1 MNLVFI
7 MILLLARIINPVTAR
22 NAEHYPLIS
31 GTLCEDVSGHRFA
44 HIVVKS
50 WKNGIEGQ
58 NSDIAVGYITKDSEF
73 SEWSENVVVYHGEF
87 TEDSYEFSLTV
98 TVPIAYDIMFN
109 AQAIDSWG
117 DGDTS
122 QRLIHSGLQWIGK
135 CKVESTPTATSTV
148 TPTPTSTI
156 TPVAVKTIATK
167 IPDIVL
173 TQEYTETMTATPI
186 VTKITPTIQST
197 PTISATATDEGSVG
211 PPPVTII
218 PTIPTIV
225 ATSTTTGTTDIDDSD
240 EPARYGIYLP
250 SIFR

>member
-7 MILLLARIINPVTAR
+7 VILLLARIVNPTTSR

-44 HIVVKS
+44 HVVVKS

-58 NSDIAVGYITKDSEF
+58 NSDITVGYVAKNSEF
-73 SEWSENVVVYHGEF
+73 SEWTENTIVYHGEF
-87 TEDSYEFSLTV
+87 TEGAYEFSFTA

-122 QRLIHSGLQWIGK
+122 QRLIYSGLQWTGN
-135 CKVESTPTATSTV
+135 CAVESTPTATSTM
-148 TPTPTSTI
+148 TPTPTTTI
-156 TPVAVKTIATK
+156 TPIPVQTTVTKT
-167 IPDIVL
+167 PDIVL
-173 TQEYTETMTATPI
+173 TKEYTETATATPI
-186 VTKITPTIQST
+186 ITKVTPTIQST

-211 PPPVTII
+211 PPPVTIV
-218 PTIPTIV
+218 PTIV
-225 ATSTTTGTTDIDDSD
+225 ATSTTTGTTGIDDSD

>member
-7 MILLLARIINPVTAR
+7 VILLLARIINPVTAR
-22 NAEHYPLIS
+22 NTEHYPLIS
-31 GTLCEDVSGHRFA
+31 GTLCEDVNGHRFA
-44 HIVVKS
+44 RVVVKS

-58 NSDIAVGYITKDSEF
+58 NSDIAVGYVTRDSEF
-73 SEWSENVVVYHGEF
+73 SEWAENTIVHHGEF
-87 TEDSYEFSLTV
+87 TEDAYEFSLTV

-122 QRLIHSGLQWIGK
+122 QRLIHSGLQWIGN
-135 CKVESTPTATSTV
+135 CIIESTPTATLTA
-148 TPTPTSTI
+148 TPTETI
-156 TPVAVKTIATK
+156 TPIPIKTILTK
-167 IPDIVL
+167 VPDIIL

-218 PTIPTIV
+218 PTVPTIV
-225 ATSTTTGTTDIDDSD
+225 ATSTTTGTTGIDDSD
-240 EPARYGIYLP
+240 EPVKYGIYLP

>member
-31 GTLCEDVSGHRFA
+31 GTLCEDMSGHRFA
-44 HIVVKS
+44 HVVVKS
-50 WKNGIEGQ
+50 WKAGIDGQ

-73 SEWSENVVVYHGEF
+73 SEWTENVVVYHGEF
-87 TEDSYEFSLTV
+87 TKDSYEFSLTV
-98 TVPIAYDIMFN
+98 SVPIVYDIAFN

-122 QRLIHSGLQWIGK
+122 QRLISSGLQWTGK
-135 CKVESTPTATSTV
+135 CEVESTPTATSTV
-148 TPTPTSTI
+148 TPTPTTTI
-156 TPVAVKTIATK
+156 TPIPVQTTVTKT
-167 IPDIVL
+167 PDIVL
-173 TQEYTETMTATPI
+173 TQQYTETVISTPI
-186 VTKITPTIQST
+186 ITSTPTLKVT
-197 PTISATATDEGSVG
+197 PTISATATKEDSVG
-211 PPPVTII
+211 PPPVTVV
-218 PTIPTIV
+218 PAIV
-225 ATSTTTGTTDIDDSD
+225 ATSTTTGTTGIDDSD

>member
-7 MILLLARIINPVTAR
+7 VILLLARIVNPITSR

-44 HIVVKS
+44 HVVVKS

-58 NSDIAVGYITKDSEF
+58 NSDITVGYVAKNSEF
-73 SEWSENVVVYHGEF
+73 SEWTENTIVYHGEF
-87 TEDSYEFSLTV
+87 TEGAYEFSFTA

-122 QRLIHSGLQWIGK
+122 QRLIYSGLQWTGN
-135 CKVESTPTATSTV
+135 CAVESTPTATSTM
-148 TPTPTSTI
+148 TPTPTTTI
-156 TPVAVKTIATK
+156 TPIPVQTTVTKT
-167 IPDIVL
+167 PDIVL
-173 TQEYTETMTATPI
+173 TKEYTETATATPI
-186 VTKITPTIQST
+186 ITKVTPTIQST

-218 PTIPTIV
+218 PTVPTIV
-225 ATSTTTGTTDIDDSD
+225 ATSTTTGTTNLD
-240 EPARYGIYLP
+240 ENGEPIRLSVYLP
-250 SIFR
+250 VISR

>member
-31 GTLCEDVSGHRFA
+31 GTLCEDASGHRFA
-44 HIVVKS
+44 HVVVKS
-50 WKNGIEGQ
+50 WKAGIEGQ
-58 NSDIAVGYITKDSEF
+58 NSDIVVGYITKDSEF
-73 SEWSENVVVYHGEF
+73 SEWTENVVVYHGEF
-87 TEDSYEFSLTV
+87 TEDSYEFSLMV
-98 TVPIAYDIMFN
+98 SVPIVYDIAFN

-122 QRLIHSGLQWIGK
+122 QRLIFSGLQWTGK
-135 CKVESTPTATSTV
+135 CEVESTPTATSTV
-148 TPTPTSTI
+148 TPTPTTTI
-156 TPVAVKTIATK
+156 TPVPVKTIATK

-186 VTKITPTIQST
+186 VTIQST

-211 PPPVTII
+211 PPPVTIV
-218 PTIPTIV
+218 PTIPTTVATII
-225 ATSTTTGTTDIDDSD
+225 ATSTMTGSTNLD
-240 EPARYGIYLP
+240 ENGEPIRHNVYLP
-250 SIFR
+250 AVSR